1 MTKTDIDQIE
11 KILNKVI
18 KPLEQRLS
26 ELERQQFRLEG
37 QYHRLD
43 VKIDRLDLE
52 VGRIKERLK
61 EMEQKVDTLIL
72 VTTETKQEVTG
83 IWDKF
88 AIIEEKT
95 EEEIKKIKKHIGLQ
109 SN

>member
-1 MTKTDIDQIE
+1 MTKTDLDQIE

-18 KPLEQRLS
+18 KPLDQRIS

-43 VKIDRLDLE
+43 VKIDRLDLD
-52 VGRIKERLK
+52 VGQIKEQLQ

-72 VTTETKQEVTG
+72 VTTETKQEVAG

-88 AIIEEKT
+88 AVIEEKT
-95 EEEIKKIKKHIGLQ
+95 GNEIKKIKKHVGLS